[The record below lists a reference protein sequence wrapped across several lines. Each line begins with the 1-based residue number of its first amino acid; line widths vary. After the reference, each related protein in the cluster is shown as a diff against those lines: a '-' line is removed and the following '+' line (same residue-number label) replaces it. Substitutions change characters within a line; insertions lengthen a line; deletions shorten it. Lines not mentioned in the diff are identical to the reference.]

1 MTPSL
6 ETPPAALAERL
17 GFLLK
22 HAQLALAPSV
32 ERALAPLGLD
42 GREFAVLS
50 VLVSEGP
57 RSQQRLSER
66 MRVDRTTMVA
76 LVDALERKGLVE
88 RRRQTRDRRAYA
100 VHVTRKGRRTLE
112 RATGIVEAAEDE
124 LLGPLSHAD
133 RRRLKDLLLRL
144 IAVPRGRI
152 REP

>member
-1 MTPSL
+1 MPTL

-22 HAQLALAPSV
+22 HTQLALASSV
-32 ERALAPLGLD
+32 ERALAPLDLD

-100 VHVTRKGRRTLE
+100 VHVTRKGRHTVE

-124 LLGPLSHAD
+124 LLGPLSRAD